1 MEAKELTITQ
11 KATEKIQLVQ
21 GEYTPSEAS
30 YIVMNLIDKKINF
43 HKIRLHQAWEQNHNC
58 DTSEINKRIEEL
70 EKEKEVAQAFFAE
83 ATDQGLQIKIDG
95 VLNMSTS
102 K

>member
-1 MEAKELTITQ
+1 MEAKEITITE
-11 KATEKIQLVQ
+11 KATEKIQLVR

-43 HKIRLHQAWEQNHNC
+43 HKIRLLQTWEQNHKC
-58 DTSEINKRIEEL
+58 DTSEIDKRIEEL

-83 ATDQGLQIKIDG
+83 AIEQGLTIKIDG
-95 VLNMSTS
+95 VLNMSIS